1 MLLSALL
8 FGIGLILIIK
18 GGDLFVGAA
27 SWIGEVARIPKFMV
41 GATIVSLATTLPELL
56 VSSMAALKGSVEMAV
71 GNAVGSV
78 TVNTGLIMGISLFV
92 CPIAFENLS
101 MQMKAL
107 LMLLSGA
114 ALAAFSA
121 SGSLEF
127 VPCLILLLLLGMFV
141 VENLLSG
148 READAGAMH
157 TDRPGRGEI
166 AKHVGMFLLGAAGI
180 VWGAQLMVDSGT
192 RLAEKWGISEGIIGV
207 TLMGVGTSLPEL
219 ATTLC
224 ALRRGEAA
232 ISVGN
237 IIGANTI
244 DLTLIL
250 PACAFLSGQALPIG
264 EQARRLD
271 LPAMTLVLV
280 AAVVPAVLK
289 GRFRRLQGAGM
300 ILMYLLYLG
309 ILFSGKI

>member
-8 FGIGLILIIK
+8 FGIGLVLIIK

-27 SWIGEVARIPKFMV
+27 SWIGEVAGIPKFVV

-56 VSSMAALKGSVEMAV
+56 VSSMAALRGSVEMAV

-78 TVNTGLIMGISLFV
+78 TVNTGLIMGISLLV
-92 CPIAFENLS
+92 CPIAFGNLS

-114 ALAAFSA
+114 TLAAFSA

-148 READAGAMH
+148 READAGAVRA
-157 TDRPGRGEI
+157 DRPDRREI
-166 AKHVGMFLLGAAGI
+166 IKHVGMFLLGAAGI
-180 VWGAQLMVDSGT
+180 VWGAQLMVDSGA

-280 AAVVPAVLK
+280 AAVVPAVFK
-289 GRFRRLQGAGM
+289 GKFRRLQGAGM